1 MDKKAYTD
9 LLSRAKE
16 NLPERIKKEER
27 FKIPDPDLVFE
38 GKTTILR
45 NFGDIAMAINR
56 DGEQMFAFLLK
67 ELGTAGNLDGRRG
80 IFKGRLIESQL
91 VDRVTNYI
99 ETYVLCSECKRPDTR
114 LVKDGR
120 VLVLECDACG
130 AHRPV
135 KVRKGGKA
143 QDAEAL
149 VEGNVYEVVIG
160 DVGRK
165 GDGVAKI
172 GKYTIYV
179 PRTTKGNIVKIKIS
193 KISGTIAFAEPVVE

>member
-1 MDKKAYTD
+1 MV
-9 LLSRAKE
+9 
-16 NLPERIKKEER
+16 
-27 FKIPDPDLVFE
+27 DLVAGVSDPSVGFE
-38 GKTTILR
+38 IG
-45 NFGDIAMAINR
+45 
-56 DGEQMFAFLLK
+56 
-67 ELGTAGNLDGRRG
+67 
-80 IFKGRLIESQL
+80 
-91 VDRVTNYI
+91 
-99 ETYVLCSECKRPDTR
+99 
-114 LVKDGR
+114 
-120 VLVLECDACG
+120 
-130 AHRPV
+130 
-135 KVRKGGKA
+135 